1 MSPTPSAAESSLI
14 DFLRPRLHRKLQ
26 PLFDQSNR
34 CLPILQATCQQI
46 MSLMGPDS
54 SAVSLARIISR
65 DHGLTCKVLQVAN
78 SIAYR
83 LQQMITSVPHA
94 VSWLELDTA
103 RSLVAAA
110 HLVEQLKHWPERQQQ
125 LRTLIAKSLLSA
137 TSASELGAV
146 LEYPQ
151 AGQLFTAALLYSVGD
166 LTIAYQE
173 PDLYQALQT
182 IPETI
187 AAADRVSAEIH
198 LIGVP
203 CLTLARA
210 LAQEWKLPG
219 SLIELFAV
227 TRELR
232 PARWQSGRQT
242 FQRVCHR
249 CDPPR

>member
-1 MSPTPSAAESSLI
+1 
-14 DFLRPRLHRKLQ
+14 
-26 PLFDQSNR
+26 
-34 CLPILQATCQQI
+34 
-46 MSLMGPDS
+46 MGPDS

-78 SIAYR
+78 NIAYR

-137 TSASELGAV
+137 TYASELGAV

-182 IPETI
+182 
-187 AAADRVSAEIH
+187 
-198 LIGVP
+198 
-203 CLTLARA
+203 
-210 LAQEWKLPG
+210 
-219 SLIELFAV
+219 SLK
-227 TRELR
+227 
-232 PARWQSGRQT
+232 PKRQRT
-242 FQRVCHR
+242 V
-249 CDPPR
+249 